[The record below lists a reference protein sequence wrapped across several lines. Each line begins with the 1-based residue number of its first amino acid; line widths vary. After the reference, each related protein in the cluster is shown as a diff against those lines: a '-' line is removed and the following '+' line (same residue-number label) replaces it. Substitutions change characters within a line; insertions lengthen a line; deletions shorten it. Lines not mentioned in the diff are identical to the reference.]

1 MNELTNI
8 VHQHANQI
16 TAAVRQIN
24 ALHTYLQAMER
35 QEPEQMKLA
44 ELTEAHLKM
53 LSDITALQKNIMSSQ
68 AQIET
73 LRITL
78 KKIET
83 TLWQK
88 RVEEVRLSQ
97 LLALLRKYLL
107 ILCGLGAVLFIFS
120 TKIDVIKIIAQIL
133 A

>member
-24 ALHTYLQAMER
+24 ALHTDLQAMER

-44 ELTEAHLKM
+44 ELTEVHLKI

-68 AQIET
+68 SQIET

>member
-1 MNELTNI
+1 MNELTDI

-44 ELTEAHLKM
+44 ELTEVHLKI

-68 AQIET
+68 SQIQD
-73 LRITL
+73 LRKSHNNRRFFELLT
-78 KKIET
+78 KIIIE
-83 TLWQK
+83 Q
-88 RVEEVRLSQ
+88 
-97 LLALLRKYLL
+97 ALLN
-107 ILCGLGAVLFIFS
+107 
-120 TKIDVIKIIAQIL
+120 TIKRFASR
-133 A
+133 

>member
-1 MNELTNI
+1 MTLYRIPILILGENC
-8 VHQHANQI
+8 VS
-16 TAAVRQIN
+16 
-24 ALHTYLQAMER
+24 
-35 QEPEQMKLA
+35 PE
-44 ELTEAHLKM
+44 
-53 LSDITALQKNIMSSQ
+53 
-68 AQIET
+68 IET

-88 RVEEVRLSQ
+88 RVEEVRRSQ

-133 A
+133 V

>member
-1 MNELTNI
+1 MNELT
-8 VHQHANQI
+8 
-16 TAAVRQIN
+16 
-24 ALHTYLQAMER
+24 
-35 QEPEQMKLA
+35 
-44 ELTEAHLKM
+44 ELTEVHLKI

-68 AQIET
+68 SQIET

>member
-1 MNELTNI
+1 MNELT
-8 VHQHANQI
+8 
-16 TAAVRQIN
+16 
-24 ALHTYLQAMER
+24 
-35 QEPEQMKLA
+35 
-44 ELTEAHLKM
+44 ELTEVHLKI

-68 AQIET
+68 SQIET

-97 LLALLRKYLL
+97 DLLPNNGSHML
-107 ILCGLGAVLFIFS
+107 IKQHRGSKTASKRL
-120 TKIDVIKIIAQIL
+120 
-133 A
+133 